1 MNFFNIIVNRW
12 RFRWLS
18 LVNFCL
24 DNLTLCL
31 DNRPLQ
37 ENMLYKAY
45 RDLKRNFSV
54 TLHAKMALSDF
65 NGTLE
70 NYLINNG
77 KIFDI

>member
-1 MNFFNIIVNRW
+1 MKFFNIIVNRW

-45 RDLKRNFSV
+45 RDLKCNFSV
-54 TLHAKMALSDF
+54 TLAKMALSDF

-77 KIFDI
+77 KNFDI